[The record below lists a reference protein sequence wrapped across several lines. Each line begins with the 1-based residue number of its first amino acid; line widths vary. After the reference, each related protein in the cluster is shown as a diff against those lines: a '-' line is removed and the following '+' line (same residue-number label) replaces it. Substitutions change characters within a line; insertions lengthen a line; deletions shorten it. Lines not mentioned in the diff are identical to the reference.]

1 MSITEMARWIKATVP
16 PTTLTALI
24 PPDLPATMT
33 RLDEGIHEIDPATP
47 ADLVGI
53 SAITGS
59 AMPLPPSPAWPTTTR
74 RC

>member
-1 MSITEMARWIKATVP
+1 MSITEMARWIKATVTL
-16 PTTLTALI
+16 TTLAALI
-24 PPDLPATMT
+24 PPDIPATVT
-33 RLDEGIHEIDPATP
+33 LLDEGIHEIDPTAP